1 MSVCFYRFIFI
12 QTSEELYILIHSMW
26 GRVKQRLST
35 CFCLCTCLDFWWWIC
50 SRANPYVNNCEKGY
64 VRCVCLSLR
73 VAFTFKMCLLDARV
87 EPYVY
92 AQWVCAS
99 VLYTCMRVHWYV
111 CVISSVFGPLK
122 GSCGAEGEE
131 KITGADIICFC
142 HVGLASGLTHCGPV
156 RHGRQVDVPA
166 HMLQHGARTYP
177 THTDTHTR
185 LCRDN
190 LRAYR
195 AW

>member
-1 MSVCFYRFIFI
+1 MTCVCFSLHLAFRRPNFLDVYLLGAHV
-12 QTSEELYILIHSMW
+12 SHSMYKHS
-26 GRVKQRLST
+26 G
-35 CFCLCTCLDFWWWIC
+35 
-50 SRANPYVNNCEKGY
+50 
-64 VRCVCLSLR
+64 
-73 VAFTFKMCLLDARV
+73 
-87 EPYVY
+87 
-92 AQWVCAS
+92 CAS
-99 VLYTCMRVHWYV
+99 VLYTCMHVHVYV

-166 HMLQHGARTYP
+166 HMLRHDACTDPKHTY
-177 THTDTHTR
+177 THMR
-185 LCRDN
+185 LCTDN

-195 AW
+195 AR

>member
-1 MSVCFYRFIFI
+1 MHNFA
-12 QTSEELYILIHSMW
+12 
-26 GRVKQRLST
+26 
-35 CFCLCTCLDFWWWIC
+35 D
-50 SRANPYVNNCEKGY
+50 
-64 VRCVCLSLR
+64 VCLR
-73 VAFTFKMCLLDARV
+73 GAHVTQ
-87 EPYVY
+87 YVY

-99 VLYTCMRVHWYV
+99 VLYTCMCVHGYL

-166 HMLQHGARTYP
+166 HMLRHGARTYP
-177 THTDTHTR
+177 THTDTHMR

-190 LRAYR
+190 LRACR
-195 AW
+195 AWYAHADTFCREKVTHLHILTPTKMHTEHTHFPSF

>member
-1 MSVCFYRFIFI
+1 MHNFVVVCVHDA
-12 QTSEELYILIHSMW
+12 QT
-26 GRVKQRLST
+26 
-35 CFCLCTCLDFWWWIC
+35 
-50 SRANPYVNNCEKGY
+50 
-64 VRCVCLSLR
+64 CV
-73 VAFTFKMCLLDARV
+73 TQ
-87 EPYVY
+87 YVY
-92 AQWVCAS
+92 ALWVCAA
-99 VLYTCMRVHWYV
+99 VLYTCLCVHGYVCV

-166 HMLQHGARTYP
+166 HMLQHDAHARTQHIL
-177 THTDTHTR
+177 THTHMR

-190 LRAYR
+190 LRAYGV
-195 AW
+195 